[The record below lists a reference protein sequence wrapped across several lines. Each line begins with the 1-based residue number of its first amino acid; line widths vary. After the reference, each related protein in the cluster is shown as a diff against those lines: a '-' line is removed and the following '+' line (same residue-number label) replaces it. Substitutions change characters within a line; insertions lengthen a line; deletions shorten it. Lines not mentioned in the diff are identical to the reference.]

1 MIKTTTAVPYST
13 VDLTLTAIIFA
24 KVKSAFRNDDNE
36 TYTISI
42 EEWREEEYSENVPD
56 GNGGLVLENFTKT
69 IPVRSTQRVMT
80 FSEADQLTG
89 ILDQMFTITETGS
102 ARRKRYSILG
112 HLLINNSENVRNT
125 TWELV

>member
-1 MIKTTTAVPYST
+1 MIKTTTAVPYNT
-13 VDLTLTAIIFA
+13 VDLTLTAIVYA
-24 KVKSAFRNDDNE
+24 KVKSAFRNDENE

-42 EEWREEEYSENVPD
+42 EEWWEEEYSENVPD
-56 GNGGLVLENFTKT
+56 GNGGLVTQIFTKKVP
-69 IPVRSTQRVMT
+69 IRSTQRTMT
-80 FSEADQLTG
+80 FVEADQLTD

-125 TWELV
+125 TWELA